1 MARSVV
7 FTGNGPNGPFSKLA
21 TQVPDRE
28 IIMKVKLCSVGYAKF
43 PELARK
49 FNVLY
54 RLCEQQLSKQKHYDF
69 GADSV

>member
-1 MARSVV
+1 
-7 FTGNGPNGPFSKLA
+7 
-21 TQVPDRE
+21 
-28 IIMKVKLCSVGYAKF
+28 MKVKLCSVGYSKF